1 MGAQRHF
8 NPISKLAALRV
19 EPVRHRLQ
27 TWIARFLCPEVLFP
41 TSMLVAF
48 EAGSL
53 VRATLLLASVP
64 LVYERLFN
72 SRVWDAGRIIS
83 QGDDVMDNYYR
94 RISVPRLMALSPVE
108 TSAGLNW
115 PCCLT
120 GVQGWIFCVH
130 PEDLGG
136 LLPQGQQIF
145 VPLNVGEIAKKWANT
160 EVEWSIVKWK
170 EAKRGTERSEVE

>member
-19 EPVRHRLQ
+19 EPIRQRLQ

-53 VRATLLLASVP
+53 VRAILLLASVP
-64 LVYERLFN
+64 LVEFGGPL
-72 SRVWDAGRIIS
+72 
-83 QGDDVMDNYYR
+83 
-94 RISVPRLMALSPVE
+94 PRPFREWSTHYPA
-108 TSAGLNW
+108 SAGLNW
-115 PCCLT
+115 PCSLT

-130 PEDLGG
+130 PEDLGARPASSRG
-136 LLPQGQQIF
+136 SPCIYEFRLYMSSNGTKYELF
-145 VPLNVGEIAKKWANT
+145 AS
-160 EVEWSIVKWK
+160 SIDGD
-170 EAKRGTERSEVE
+170 AMIL